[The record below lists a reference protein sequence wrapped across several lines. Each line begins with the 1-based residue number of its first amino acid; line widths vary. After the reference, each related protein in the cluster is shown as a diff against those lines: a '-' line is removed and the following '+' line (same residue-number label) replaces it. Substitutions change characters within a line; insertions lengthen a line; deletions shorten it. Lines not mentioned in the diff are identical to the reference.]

1 MAAFL
6 HNVSDALASVGVI
19 VAGILILLYD
29 LYIADLIITIAIA
42 VYVIYQGITLLPK
55 TVRLLMGAVPDD
67 LEFDEIVETL
77 RQTNGVKSVHHVH
90 LWSISEH
97 SLSLEAHLVPKEKSL
112 ESFEAVKASA

>member
-1 MAAFL
+1 M
-6 HNVSDALASVGVI
+6 
-19 VAGILILLYD
+19 
-29 LYIADLIITIAIA
+29 
-42 VYVIYQGITLLPK
+42 LPK

-112 ESFEAVKASA
+112 ESFEECCLRGYFRILLTSGAR